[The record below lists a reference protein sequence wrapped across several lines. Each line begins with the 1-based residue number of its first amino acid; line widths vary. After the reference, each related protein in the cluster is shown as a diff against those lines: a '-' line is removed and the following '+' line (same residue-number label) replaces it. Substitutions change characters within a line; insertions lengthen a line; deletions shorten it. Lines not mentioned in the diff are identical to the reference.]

1 MCTLTKRISFSPED
15 RFTPLNDTLARFLQ
29 EENVKGSGLVNVF
42 SPHTTLCI
50 KILENEVLSLK
61 DISNHLDRLAPCDV
75 PYLHDDLL
83 LRQVPREERVNG
95 FAHVRSLYFN
105 HSETIPV
112 EAGSIVLGTWQTVF
126 AVELDPYR
134 NRSLIITYLGE

>member
-1 MCTLTKRISFSPED
+1 MRTEHGILVQTIED
-15 RFTPLNDTLARFLQ
+15 RFFSLDEEIEKFL
-29 EENVKGSGLVNVF
+29 EHIHAVNGTVTVF

-61 DISNHLDRLAPCDV
+61 DISLHLERMAPRGV
-75 PYLHDDLL
+75 EYLHDDLM
-83 LRQVPREERVNG
+83 LRQVPREERING
-95 FAHVRSLYFN
+95 FAHVQSLYFN

-112 EAGSIVLGTWQTVF
+112 VAGNLLLGKWQTVF

-134 NRSLIITYLGE
+134 ERTILFHYTGD

>member
-1 MCTLTKRISFSPED
+1 MLLLHKVIDLKPED
-15 RFTPLNDTLARFLQ
+15 RFLDITEEIEIFLSD
-29 EENVKGSGLVNVF
+29 VTGHGVVTVF

-61 DISNHLDRLAPCDV
+61 DISLHLDTLAPLNGQ
-75 PYLHDDLL
+75 YLHDDLM
-83 LRQVPREERVNG
+83 LRQVPKEERING

-112 EAGSIVLGTWQTVF
+112 IDGELCLGKWQTVF

-134 NRSLIITYLGE
+134 ERRIILSYIGT